1 MQYTLVE
8 GNTAKELVMRV
19 NEFLAEGWTLQ
30 GGISVACHYS
40 GSIYYTQAIVRK

>member
-19 NEFLAEGWTLQ
+19 NDFLAEGWKLQ
-30 GGISVACHYS
+30 GGVSVACHYS
-40 GSIYYTQAIVRK
+40 GSIYYTQAMTRA

>member
-8 GNTAKELVMRV
+8 GLTAKELVMRV
-19 NEFLAEGWTLQ
+19 NEFLAEGWSLQ
-30 GGISVACHYS
+30 GGVSVACHYS